1 MAVREWFVPGKGII
15 HVIVTREYYGRRTAE
30 DLFEVQQYE
39 DVKNDY
45 CERRHGNTV
54 QFSHRFC
61 TKFQAAKNTIWD
73 NNKMGVK

>member
-1 MAVREWFVPGKGII
+1 MVRSRSGII
-15 HVIVTREYYGRRTAE
+15 QVIVTREFYGRKTAE
-30 DLFEVQQYE
+30 DLFEVQQKE

-73 NNKMGVK
+73 NNKMG